1 MPDYQKGKIY
11 KVYCLTGGSDDVYYG
26 STIQTLAQ
34 RMTKHRQGLTKKRK
48 CNTSIIF
55 NKFGVDNC
63 IIELV
68 ENYPCNT
75 VEELNAREGYYQR
88 NNPCV
93 NKAIAGRSRKEYRED
108 NKEDLKVK
116 KKEYNEAN
124 KEAVLERSKKYR
136 EANKEAIL
144 ERMKEYYKDNKEAIL
159 EKSKAQSKKYY
170 KANAEIIKQKINCK
184 CGGNYTRTN
193 KAHHRRTT
201 KHNDYEKSI
210 MTGV

>member
-11 KVYCLTGGSDDVYYG
+11 KVYCLTGGSDDIYYG
-26 STIQTLAQ
+26 STVQTLAQ

-93 NKAIAGRSRKEYRED
+93 NRAIAGRSSKEWTED
-108 NKEDLKVK
+108 NRDNLNKSQRERYK
-116 KKEYNEAN
+116 NN
-124 KEAVLERSKKYR
+124 KEQVKCECGGSY
-136 EANKEAIL
+136 IL
-144 ERMKEYYKDNKEAIL
+144 LTQGGTFRKARH
-159 EKSKAQSKKYY
+159 EKSK
-170 KANAEIIKQKINCK
+170 
-184 CGGNYTRTN
+184 
-193 KAHHRRTT
+193 
-201 KHNDYEKSI
+201 KHTDYEKSI
-210 MTGV
+210 VTGV